1 MSIFFMAIN
10 KNSTFVYFQVTDIN
24 FKYFHCLSYMS
35 QLSRRG
41 HLQNS
46 NNHLLKH
53 ALFLFSR
60 FLLFMKE
67 PELHSEVWEYL
78 LQLSSNIDAANKKS
92 LQCCLLSLIQSLDH
106 FLDNFSNVTFAQKT
120 TTCTISQ
127 NRGWYQCCY
136 IVLNLIWNILCTSCS
151 KGKGY
156 TVTLLSLL
164 SWYQILSRC
173 THFKV
178 HTMMSKK
185 YIDYKKGKFL

>member
-1 MSIFFMAIN
+1 
-10 KNSTFVYFQVTDIN
+10 
-24 FKYFHCLSYMS
+24 
-35 QLSRRG
+35 
-41 HLQNS
+41 
-46 NNHLLKH
+46 
-53 ALFLFSR
+53 
-60 FLLFMKE
+60 MKE
-67 PELHSEVWEYL
+67 PEIHSEVWEYL

-120 TTCTISQ
+120 TCTISQ

-164 SWYQILSRC
+164 SWYQILSSC

-178 HTMMSKK
+178 RTKIHWLEKRKVFVTVHLQLSA
-185 YIDYKKGKFL
+185 GGLRCAALCSSQLQVL